1 MNVNIK
7 PQAQAVENGNVF
19 MLPTAYDRAELVDLV
34 PLANP
39 ISMQV
44 DPASL
49 CNFKCA
55 FCPTGDPRLIKQ
67 TGRGQT
73 FMKMELYEKILAEI
87 AAFKTPLKTLKL
99 FKDGEPMLHPQFIEM
114 VRMAKATK
122 NVARV
127 ETTSNGSKLS
137 PEFNEKLVASG
148 IDRVVLSIEGVTD
161 EKYLSFAR
169 VRFDF
174 AKFVETVRH
183 LYSIRGNMKLHV
195 KTVAQNLDYAKGE
208 DRIFLDT
215 FGPISDGIYIENTV
229 ASWPDFAVADA
240 VPDEVDAYGRE
251 TVKKDICPYVLYA
264 LSINADGVVSPC
276 CVDWNRELAIGSV
289 AEQTILDI
297 WNGPK
302 MAALRRAHIVDGLSS
317 IPSCASCGQVHACTH
332 DNVDPRREDL
342 IKRLGF

>member
-1 MNVNIK
+1 VNI
-7 PQAQAVENGNVF
+7 ENDIATLEGAKVF
-19 MLPTAYDRAELVDLV
+19 MLPKAYARSDLVDLV

-73 FMKMELYEKILAEI
+73 FMKMELFEKILAEVSQ
-87 AAFKTPLKTLKL
+87 FKSPLKTLKL
-99 FKDGEPMLHPQFIEM
+99 FKDGEPMLNPNFIDM
-114 VRMAKATK
+114 VRAAKSVSTIE
-122 NVARV
+122 RI

-137 PEFNEKLVASG
+137 PDFNEKLVDAG
-148 IDRVVLSIEGVTD
+148 IDRVVLSIEGVTA
-161 EKYLSFAR
+161 EKYLSFAK

-174 AKFVETVRH
+174 DRFVETVRH
-183 LYSIRGNMKLHV
+183 LYSIRGNMKLHI

-215 FGPISDGIYIENTV
+215 FGPISDGIFIENTV
-229 ASWPDFAVADA
+229 ASWPDFAVSDA
-240 VPDEVDAYGRE
+240 VADEVDAYGRE
-251 TVKKDICPYVLYA
+251 TEHKDICPYLLYA

-276 CVDWNRELAIGSV
+276 CVDWNRDLALGSV
-289 AEQTILDI
+289 ADMTIMDI
-297 WNGPK
+297 WNGEPLRE
-302 MAALRRAHIVDGLSS
+302 LRRAHVVDGLKSVS
-317 IPSCASCGQVHACTH
+317 SCASCGQVHACTH
-332 DNVDPRREDL
+332 DNVDARRDEL
-342 IKRLGF
+342 KTRLGL

>member
-1 MNVNIK
+1 MNIK
-7 PQAQAVENGNVF
+7 PETDATNAKVF
-19 MLPTAYDRAELVDLV
+19 MLPKAYERSQLVDLV

-67 TGRGQT
+67 TGRGQV

-87 AAFKTPLKTLKL
+87 AEFKTPLKTLKL
-99 FKDGEPMLHPQFIEM
+99 FKDGEPMLHPRFIDM
-114 VRMAKATK
+114 VRMAKS
-122 NVARV
+122 VAKVERV
-127 ETTSNGSKLS
+127 ETTSNGSKLT
-137 PEFNEKLVASG
+137 PEFNEKLVDAG
-148 IDRVVLSIEGVTD
+148 IDRVVLSVEGVTD

-174 AKFVETVRH
+174 AQFVETVRH
-183 LYSIRGNMKLHV
+183 LYSIRGNMQLHV

-208 DRIFLDT
+208 DKLFLDT
-215 FGPISDGIYIENTV
+215 FGPIADGIYIENTV

-240 VPDEVDAYGRE
+240 VADDVDAYGRE
-251 TVKKDICPYVLYA
+251 TEHKDICPYLLYA

-276 CVDWNRELAIGSV
+276 CVDWNRELAVGSV
-289 AEQTILDI
+289 AEQSILDI
-297 WNGPK
+297 WNGAK
-302 MAALRRAHIVDGLSS
+302 MQELRRAHIVDGLKS
-317 IPSCASCGQVHACTH
+317 IPSCATCGQVHACTH
-332 DNVDPRREDL
+332 DNVDPRREEL
-342 IKRLGF
+342 KERLGL